1 MSMNSNQEK
10 LSINWEDL
18 KYLIGHAEAS
28 VRENASYATSSED
41 KKNLLAKIQELKEKY
56 DYNSRVQRDREEYQK
71 KQREEQER
79 KRQEELKPIKERI
92 FELSKK
98 YSRLLIKEIEEE
110 LKLRNKGTLIREAI
124 QDMIEKEEIKAKFFS
139 SSDSIVFQ
147 IDQNNH

>member
-10 LSINWEDL
+10 FSINWEDL
-18 KYLIGHAEAS
+18 KYLIGQAEAS
-28 VRENASYATSSED
+28 VRENASYATEAEKKKLILGRIED
-41 KKNLLAKIQELKEKY
+41 LKEKY

-71 KQREEQER
+71 QQREEKER
-79 KRQEELKPIKERI
+79 KKQDELKPIKEKI

-110 LKLRNKGTLIREAI
+110 IKLRNKGTLIREAI
-124 QDMIEKEEIKAKFFS
+124 QDMIKKEEIKAKFFS
-139 SSDSIVFQ
+139 SSDSVLFQ